1 MESLLS
7 LKSQIP
13 DERGYIEVYQI
24 EPIISAFPNEENHT
38 KNMPIIREDVNINLI
53 PKVNEHGYIAVSEI
67 R

>member
-1 MESLLS
+1 METVLS

-24 EPIISAFPNEENHT
+24 EPISAFPNEENHT
-38 KNMPIIREDVNINLI
+38 KNMPIVREDANINLI
-53 PKVNEHGYIAVSEI
+53 PQVNQHGYIAVSEI

>member
-1 MESLLS
+1 METLLS

-24 EPIISAFPNEENHT
+24 EPICAFPNEENHT
-38 KNMPIIREDVNINLI
+38 KNMPIIREDVNINII
-53 PKVNEHGYIAVSEI
+53 PQVNQHGYIAVSEI

>member
-1 MESLLS
+1 METLLS
-7 LKSQIP
+7 LKSQKP

-24 EPIISAFPNEENHT
+24 EPIGAFPNDENHT

-53 PKVNEHGYIAVSEI
+53 PQVNQHGYIAVSEI

>member
-1 MESLLS
+1 M
-7 LKSQIP
+7 KSQIP

-24 EPIISAFPNEENHT
+24 EPISAFPNEENHN
-38 KNMPIIREDVNINLI
+38 KDVIREDVNINLI